1 MQLWT
6 YIKDD
11 EITRDFFLSQRSERD
26 CKYYLSVAHLE
37 ELFYNEKKAPKEKM
51 GTVQELKDLM
61 RSYAEPDVISP
72 KYEDRGLTLDS
83 FINAETRV
91 RTCDT
96 TEPVKDLSKLCF
108 ECYKKN
114 GIDPANLF
122 HGIKESEKD
131 AYKKVWEIEIVK
143 NLSYA
148 LLDKRITCY
157 DKLKNNYLDL
167 EYVISTLFGILST
180 AGFKREKTEKKNV
193 SGQYDIQ
200 HAICSTFCD
209 MLITSDQRFA
219 DKYKAVAYKMQIPI
233 DIKVYDYKNKVFK
246 SEENVY

>member
-1 MQLWT
+1 MKVYLDMQLWT

-37 ELFYNEKKAPKEKM
+37 ELFYNAKKAPKEKM

-108 ECYKKN
+108 ECYK
-114 GIDPANLF
+114 L
-122 HGIKESEKD
+122 
-131 AYKKVWEIEIVK
+131 
-143 NLSYA
+143 
-148 LLDKRITCY
+148 
-157 DKLKNNYLDL
+157 
-167 EYVISTLFGILST
+167 
-180 AGFKREKTEKKNV
+180 
-193 SGQYDIQ
+193 
-200 HAICSTFCD
+200 
-209 MLITSDQRFA
+209 
-219 DKYKAVAYKMQIPI
+219 
-233 DIKVYDYKNKVFK
+233 
-246 SEENVY
+246 